1 MDDSLAVIFATIV
14 AILLMFIFPLMDTWE
29 RQDDL
34 SYMLAY
40 SVVVDFVDTVRN
52 TGYMTESMITEFEEQ
67 LAATGNR
74 FEIQYEHREIVYMP
88 VTDAGNTDYKTGYLY
103 HFNKDIEDAMKKDAN
118 DYAVA
123 NPSVTDYDPRYANFE
138 KGDYFFVSIKNTNK
152 TQATVVKEFLYAS
165 TMETFKIGVP
175 YGGMVRNSVEYD

>member
-40 SVVVDFVDTVRN
+40 SIVVDFVDTVRN
-52 TGYMTESMITEFEEQ
+52 TGYMTESMIMDFEEQ
-67 LAATGNR
+67 LAATGNTYH
-74 FEIQYEHREIVYMP
+74 IQYEHREIVYMP
-88 VTDAGNTDYKTGYLY
+88 YTDAAGETRYKVGYLY
-103 HFNKDIEDAMKKDAN
+103 HFNEDIEEAIDVDRAT
-118 DYAVA
+118 
-123 NPSVTDYDPRYANFE
+123 NPDDPKYTNFQ

-152 TQATVVKEFLYAS
+152 TQSTIVKEFLYAS
-165 TMETFKIGVP
+165 TLETFKIGVP
-175 YGGMVRNSVEYD
+175 YGGMVRNSIEL

>member
-14 AILLMFIFPLMDTWE
+14 AVLLMFIFPLMDTWE

-40 SVVVDFVDTVRN
+40 SLVVDFVDTVRN
-52 TGYMTESMITEFEEQ
+52 TGYMTSSMIANFEEQ
-67 LAATGNR
+67 LAATGNTY
-74 FEIQYEHREIVYMP
+74 EIQYEHREIVYMP
-88 VTDAGNTDYKTGYLY
+88 DPTNPNSYKTGYLY
-103 HFNKDIEDAMKKDAN
+103 HFNNDIEDAIAEDAIVHPN
-118 DYAVA
+118 
-123 NPSVTDYDPRYANFE
+123 DPRYANFE

-152 TQATVVKEFLYAS
+152 TQSTIVKEFLYAS

-175 YGGMVRNSVEYD
+175 YGGMVRNSVDYD

>member
-14 AILLMFIFPLMDTWE
+14 AVLLMFIFPLMDTWE

-52 TGYMTESMITEFEEQ
+52 TGYMTESMINEFEEQ

-88 VTDAGNTDYKTGYLY
+88 VPGADNSYKTGYLY
-103 HFNKDIEDAMKKDAN
+103 HFNNDIDKAILEDAKEHEAE
-118 DYAVA
+118 
-123 NPSVTDYDPRYANFE
+123 TGYDPRYANFE

-152 TQATVVKEFLYAS
+152 TQSTIVKEFLYAS
-165 TMETFKIGVP
+165 NMETFKLGVP